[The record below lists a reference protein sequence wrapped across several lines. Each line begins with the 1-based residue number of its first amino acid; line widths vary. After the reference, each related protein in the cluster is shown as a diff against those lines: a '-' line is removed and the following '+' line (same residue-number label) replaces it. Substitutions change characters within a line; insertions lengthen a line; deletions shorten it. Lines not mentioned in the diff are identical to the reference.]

1 MLTIIICSVVSFI
14 LGFGVSNL
22 VGTNSKTV
30 NNSKNPAGRRGLHST
45 TLTVGGKGEVD
56 VLYEIREIDSTTN
69 KSKIKVESYSC
80 SRASFNGK
88 ESIYY
93 KDIINL
99 KDNSWIDHSEI
110 EWIDNTSENRSRKID
125 QILN

>member
-1 MLTIIICSVVSFI
+1 MLTIIIFSVVSFI

-22 VGTNSKTV
+22 VRTNSKTV
-30 NNSKNPAGRRGLHST
+30 TNSKTPAGRRGLHST
-45 TLTVGGKGEVD
+45 KLTVSGKGEVD

-93 KDIINL
+93 TDIINL